1 MDNAIHIDWTNV
13 FPMLWYFY
21 KMEMTKEKGEYMS
34 QLPKDPVMLL
44 SYVNTQLRDFYDSF
58 EDLCKALD
66 LDENEIKQ
74 KLSSIGYE
82 YNDSLNQFK

>member
-1 MDNAIHIDWTNV
+1 MI
-13 FPMLWYFY
+13 
-21 KMEMTKEKGEYMS
+21 
-34 QLPKDPVMLL
+34 PKDPVMLL
-44 SYVNTQLRDFYDSF
+44 SYINTQLRDFYDSF

-74 KLSSIGYE
+74 KLSFIGYE